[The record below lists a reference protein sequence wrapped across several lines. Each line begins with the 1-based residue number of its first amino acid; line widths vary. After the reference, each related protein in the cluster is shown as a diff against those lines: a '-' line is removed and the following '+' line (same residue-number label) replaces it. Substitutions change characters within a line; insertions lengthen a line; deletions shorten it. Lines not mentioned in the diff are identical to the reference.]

1 MTTCIETLIILAFFS
16 FPNNNRNSLVSVK
29 RIILTGLVASGTT
42 LPFVW
47 YVIPLFI
54 QNRTNLIIIAEL
66 FAFIVEIPIIKR
78 FLRISWR
85 KAMIVSL
92 LANSTSFLF
101 GYLFRITT

>member
-1 MTTCIETLIILAFFS
+1 MTTGIETLIILAFFS
-16 FPNNNRNSLVSVK
+16 FPNNNRNRLVSVK
-29 RIILTGLVASGTT
+29 RIILTGVVASGTT

-47 YVIPLFI
+47 YVFPLFI
-54 QNRTNLIIIAEL
+54 QNRTDLIIIAEL
-66 FAFIVEIPIIKR
+66 FAFIAEIPIIKR
-78 FLRISWR
+78 FLHISWR